1 MLAIVDSG
9 GANIASVRFALER
22 LGVQSELTADPA
34 VIRGAE
40 RVILPGVGSAQE
52 GMKRLQAKGL
62 VVDHDGGEFTVH
74 PRAVER
80 PEDAGIQ
87 DYIVI
92 ALKAQSVPPLAD
104 KLAPMMGPQTA
115 VVMAVN
121 GVPWWYFYG
130 IEGPLKDTR
139 LASVDPG
146 DRQWNLIS
154 PERVIGCVVHASC
167 FVERPGHVRHVMGN
181 GLLVGEAAGGTSQ
194 AVDDAVAL
202 LQRAGLGAR
211 AVDSVQREV
220 FYKLWGNMTTNPVS
234 ALTRATTD
242 RILADDLVR
251 EFTTAIMRE
260 AAQIGERVGCPIAQS
275 PQDRHVI
282 TRSLGAFK
290 TSMLQDIEAGRAIET
305 DALLAAP
312 RELAQQLGIATP
324 MLDALLGLTR
334 LMDRCRPE
342 AR

>member
-1 MLAIVDSG
+1 MMKDVCIVGLGAIGGWLAAHLSRVEGLNVSALARGETLAAVREHGLTLDSG
-9 GANIASVRFALER
+9 GVAASTPLRVTDDPAELGPQDLVILAVKGPAVAGVAAQVAALCGPHTR
-22 LGVQSELTADPA
+22 VLTA
-34 VIRGAE
+34 
-40 RVILPGVGSAQE
+40 LN
-52 GMKRLQAKGL
+52 GL
-62 VVDHDGGEFTVH
+62 
-74 PRAVER
+74 
-80 PEDAGIQ
+80 
-87 DYIVI
+87 
-92 ALKAQSVPPLAD
+92 
-104 KLAPMMGPQTA
+104 
-115 VVMAVN
+115 
-121 GVPWWYFYG
+121 PWWFTAG
-130 IEGPLKDTR
+130 LPVPGLTLR
-139 LASVDPG
+139 CVDPDG
-146 DRQWNLIS
+146 RIAALIP

-181 GLLVGEAAGGTSQ
+181 GLLIGEAAGGTSE
-194 AVDDAVAL
+194 AVGDAVAV

-312 RELAQQLGIATP
+312 RELAQQLGVATP

-334 LMDRCRPE
+334 LMDACR
-342 AR
+342 ARG